1 MNAKLNDK
9 TVMRISQILNQPIS
23 RGIDKAIN
31 SCLDKIVKP
40 KGVQRNGGEN
50 QK

>member
-9 TVMRISQILNQPIS
+9 TVMRISRILDQPIS

-31 SCLDKIVKP
+31 SCLDKIEKP
-40 KGVQRNGGEN
+40 QIF
-50 QK
+50 QKRGRKNE

>member
-31 SCLDKIVKP
+31 SCLDKLEKSQVKF
-40 KGVQRNGGEN
+40 KGDESHNN
-50 QK
+50 